1 LKLIKDT
8 KVIQHGTQSM
18 KAVGP
23 ISFSNNQGTY
33 TRMKRLEELG
43 FCCFPAV

>member
-1 LKLIKDT
+1 
-8 KVIQHGTQSM
+8 M

-23 ISFSNNQGTY
+23 VSFSNNQGTY

-43 FCCFPAV
+43 FCSFPAV